1 LFLVQLLDPKQV
13 PVAELHE
20 APRMA
25 TSNLGWTSKR
35 LIKLLF
41 AGIYIR
47 LDLLLDEQE
56 GSATAT
62 GVAVAEV
69 LTGT

>member
-1 LFLVQLLDPKQV
+1 LSLVQLLDPKQV
-13 PVAELHE
+13 SVAELYKP
-20 APRMA
+20 PRVA
-25 TSNLGWTSKR
+25 TSNLGRTRKR

-47 LDLLLDEQE
+47 LDLLLDEQA